1 MLAKLSVDHR
11 HLAMLNHEAL
21 DALHG
26 LARVVSDD
34 DVGGN
39 LLAMIVNLAIQSHL
53 QVDFAL
59 REGETL
65 ADQG

>member
-1 MLAKLSVDHR
+1 
-11 HLAMLNHEAL
+11 MLNHEAL

-26 LARVVSDD
+26 LARVVGDD
-34 DVGGN
+34 NVGGN
-39 LLAMIVNLAIQSHL
+39 FLAMIVNLAIQSHL

-59 REGETL
+59 REGEAL